1 MKVIEVFNKYVIIKI
16 SFDFL
21 MHANTPEETRKVA
34 PTPEIISKMTSPL
47 VIKSHLPFYLLH
59 PKLLDTS
66 KVISIVNF
74 IDAKVTIYNN
84 NDLSFPGGLRR

>member
-1 MKVIEVFNKYVIIKI
+1 MP
-16 SFDFL
+16 
-21 MHANTPEETRKVA
+21 ANTPEETRKVA